1 MPPYRTRVNRAR
13 DICLKV
19 YVKADALKTA
29 LVRDEYGQD
38 IVEYALLVALL
49 ALAATASMSPVA
61 SAISTALKKV
71 GSRLSTYTS

>member
-1 MPPYRTRVNRAR
+1 MRSIR
-13 DICLKV
+13 LKL
-19 YVKADALKTA
+19 YIKAEALRNA
-29 LVRDEYGQD
+29 LVPDERGQD
-38 IVEYALLVALL
+38 LVEYALLIALL